1 MKSQPYTD
9 IEASPAYQLWQ
20 ATNAWQRRIR
30 RALEPFRLTH
40 VQYILL
46 ASIDLLTK
54 EDASPTQVEVSRYAS
69 LDVNMTSQVLR
80 GLESRG
86 LVVRTS
92 CQSDKRAHLL
102 SLTEK
107 GHDLRLAARQVVKPV
122 TAAFFAPLGNDLQS
136 FVEKLRVLN
145 QGEDPTR

>member
-1 MKSQPYTD
+1 MKTATYTD

-46 ASIDLLTK
+46 ASIDLLSQ
-54 EDASPTQVEVSRYAS
+54 DDSSPTQIEVSRYAS

-80 GLESRG
+80 GLEARG
-86 LVVRTS
+86 HVVRTP

-102 SLTEK
+102 SLTKE
-107 GHDLRLAARQVVKPV
+107 GQELRLAARQVVKPE
-122 TAAFFAPLGNDLQS
+122 TAAFFAPLGSDLED
-136 FVEKLRVLN
+136 FVQKLRILN
-145 QGEDPTR
+145 VAEDPTR